1 MYYAVKVNTRKEV
14 KEKFGDIISPSHF
27 IVKDGKLASKFI
39 DSSLVPYLAYWDL
52 LQVELEKTIKGFEK

>member
-14 KEKFGDIISPSHF
+14 KEKFGDKISPSHF

-52 LQVELEKTIKGFEK
+52 LQAELEKTIKGFEK